1 MRVNTG
7 TLQMLFRI
15 LGGLLIVSGIWFSYV
30 AGLWRDAASGVVMWL
45 PWVLAIMLLCCGVAL
60 LLRNARQRATLLAAS
75 MLIAALTGLWAAILA
90 PAELL
95 VVGGPEGSN
104 THQVFAVRMIC
115 GGSAVVAGAAFLL
128 GLRLRNTS
136 PSGGRDFT

>member
-1 MRVNTG
+1 MRVDTS

-15 LGGLLIVSGIWFSYV
+15 LGGLLIVSGLWFSYV
-30 AGLWRDAASGVVMWL
+30 AGLWRDSASGVVMWL
-45 PWVLAIMLLCCGVAL
+45 PWVLAIMLLCCGAAL

-75 MLIAALTGLWAAILA
+75 MLIAALTGLWAAIFA
-90 PAELL
+90 PVELL
-95 VVGGPEGSN
+95 VVGGPEESN

-115 GGSAVVAGAAFLL
+115 GGSAIVAGAAFLL
-128 GLRLRNTS
+128 GLRLRSTA